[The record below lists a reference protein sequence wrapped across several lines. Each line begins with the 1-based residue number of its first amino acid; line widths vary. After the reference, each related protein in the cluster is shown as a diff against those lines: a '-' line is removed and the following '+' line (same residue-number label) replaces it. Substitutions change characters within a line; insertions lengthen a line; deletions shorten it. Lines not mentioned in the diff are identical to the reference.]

1 MQVAHISTQA
11 AWKQIYQDA
20 LFELDPK
27 GLQAKLE
34 VAQKAIDERL
44 HEVLC
49 SGSTDR
55 RELVELEEAKRTILF
70 LGRQEQQIQTT
81 VK

>member
-1 MQVAHISTQA
+1 MQVAHTSPQA

-27 GLQAKLE
+27 GFLEKLE

-44 HEVLC
+44 HEV
-49 SGSTDR
+49 SRNAGDR
-55 RELVELEEAKRTILF
+55 RELAELEHAKGVILY
-70 LGRQEQQIQTT
+70 LEENKQQ
-81 VK
+81 V